1 MTPNVRPVRA
11 DGGRASA
18 RTGSGSDERPLHR
31 PPTARAGSR
40 CGRGGWGRL
49 ARRRPVRVLAVL
61 VPLVAAVAGITLS
74 ASAAPGPEPAP
85 VAAAAAAPRAAA
97 QPPVLPLP
105 PQPGC
110 APGSAEP
117 VCVLPGSPQTPT
129 PSGPPSA
136 PLVPPPSAPPVSCFP
151 GALMPECGGLGATPA
166 PPSCQGPDC
175 IPQPV
180 PISPRAPGTAPAPGT
195 GSGGQ
200 ADECGITDPVACVTE
215 GISSF
220 FRGLV
225 TDALNPLLDLLGRTL
240 LTTPEPSALPS
251 VGQLWTQSWQI
262 LLAVY
267 VLIVLVAGLIVMG
280 YETLQTRYTIKEIGP
295 RVVIG
300 FLAGTLSLF
309 IATQAIQ
316 IANALAGAVLGEG
329 VDPAAAGKAMTD
341 MVLSAFNSSVW
352 LVFLGLALVIMVV
365 VLLITFIVR
374 VMLTILLIAAAP
386 IALMWH
392 ALPHTE
398 GIAQA
403 WWKAFGGVLAIQ
415 LGQSLAMVTA
425 LRVFFTP
432 GGFTVFGPNASG
444 LVNLLMCLALIWVL
458 IKIPFWC
465 LAPLRSGRRSML
477 GSLVRGAIAYKT
489 MGLLGSAG
497 SLFGGKGRPRGRPRG
512 PGGGG
517 PGADPPST
525 TTGQFMLPLRVR
537 HTRPRP
543 RRAPRLGELPA
554 TTRESRRAGPGQ
566 LSLFTASGS
575 GKNRVV
581 SANPRALPHDALP
594 HALPRDQLGLPIT
607 TRHDPGAVG
616 RRSLADD
623 LADRPPGMPPV
634 PQPGLLT
641 PDGRINRHAR
651 PPARLPRALIAPST
665 GMLPI
670 HLQPAPPRPPRQTL
684 ADDLA
689 NPPAGPER
697 QTGPALIT
705 PSGQINRAA
714 RATRRPPPDAYT
726 GNRAL
731 ASGQYPLPLGVRRQ
745 PKPTPTPEPPEAG
758 SAPAA
763 APPPSAPVPA
773 PKRVGTQLPLPL
785 DLPAR
790 RAPKTK

>member
-1 MTPNVRPVRA
+1 
-11 DGGRASA
+11 
-18 RTGSGSDERPLHR
+18 
-31 PPTARAGSR
+31 
-40 CGRGGWGRL
+40 
-49 ARRRPVRVLAVL
+49 VLAVL
-61 VPLVAAVAGITLS
+61 VPLLAAVAGITLS

-85 VAAAAAAPRAAA
+85 VAAAAPRAAA
-97 QPPVLPLP
+97 QRPVLPLP

-280 YETLQTRYTIKEIGP
+280 YETLQTRYTVKEIGP

-444 LVNLLMCLALIWVL
+444 LVNLLMCVAMIWVL

-489 MGLLGSAG
+489 MGLLGRAG
-497 SLFGGKGRPRGRPRG
+497 SLFGGGGGGRPRGRPGG

-517 PGADPPST
+517 PVADPPST
-525 TTGQFMLPLRVR
+525 ITGQFMLPLRVR

-543 RRAPRLGELPA
+543 RRAPRLGDLH
-554 TTRESRRAGPGQ
+554 TTGDSRRPGPGQ
-566 LSLFTASGS
+566 LSLFTTSGA

-581 SANPRALPHDALP
+581 SANPRALPHNSLP
-594 HALPRDQLGLPIT
+594 GALPRDQLGLPIT
-607 TRHDPGAVG
+607 TRHDPGAVE

-623 LADRPPGMPPV
+623 LADRPPGMPPPV

-670 HLQPAPPRPPRQTL
+670 HLQPAPPRPPRRTL
-684 ADDLA
+684 ADG
-689 NPPAGPER
+689 PTTPAASPAR

-705 PSGQINRAA
+705 PSGQISRHA
-714 RATRRPPPDAYT
+714 RATRRPAPDAYT

-745 PKPTPTPEPPEAG
+745 PKPAPTLPP
-758 SAPAA
+758 APAA
-763 APPPSAPVPA
+763 APSAPPPA
-773 PKRVGTQLPLPL
+773 PKRRAGTQLPLPL

-790 RAPKTK
+790 RAPRTK